1 MRKTSAEYSKQN
13 REKYKNDN
21 KVRLRKLLEGAK
33 VRAKRNNI
41 SCTLTVDE
49 LLGLY
54 PVDNMCPVLNIPL
67 FWGTSGKGNRNNSP
81 SLDRINPKGDYVKE
95 NICIISWRANMLKSD
110 ATVEEIQAL
119 YYYMKA

>member
-1 MRKTSAEYSKQN
+1 VRKTSAEYSKQN